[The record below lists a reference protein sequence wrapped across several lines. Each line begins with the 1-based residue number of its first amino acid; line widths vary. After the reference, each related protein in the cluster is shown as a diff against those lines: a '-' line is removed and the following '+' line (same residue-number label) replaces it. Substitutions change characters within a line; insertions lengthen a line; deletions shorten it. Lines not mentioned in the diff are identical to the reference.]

1 MPCSHPNQQRGD
13 ALLLKE
19 FLLLLDDFR
28 FVFSQERVF
37 VRFCRQA
44 LGVLCALGSRTIA
57 RALAATGRDQWDWS
71 TEYRLFSRSPWQRRE
86 LFFPVIKRALP
97 FAGKPEEPIVLAGDF
112 THLKKSG
119 KHIPQVHC
127 MRDPLSPPFH
137 TNLIYGLRFFQ
148 VTVLCPFRDR
158 EQPLPAR
165 SVPIRFEASPVLSK
179 PGKKATEEERSNY
192 RRDQR
197 KRLSSVAARNV
208 LEELREDFDRAGAPG
223 RTLWVTLDGSFCNR
237 IFFRKPIGGVELI
250 CRCRKDAVLCLPYQS
265 QEKERKITRFYD
277 PRSFTPESVRQD
289 ERIAWKSGSFFHGG
303 AYHTIRY
310 KEITKVLW
318 RKGAGRRLVRLL
330 VLAPTGYR
338 LHKSGRLLYRQPAY
352 LLCTDLESPPEG
364 LIAAYLDRWQIE
376 VNHREEKST
385 LGLGDAQVRNE
396 KSVPRQPAFAVAIY
410 ATMLLAALRAYGP
423 ERTGDYLPPPKWG
436 RPGRRPSCLDIVRLL
451 RKQLQADPQQ
461 IERFE
466 IQTSALELVLKAAA

>member
-1 MPCSHPNQQRGD
+1 
-13 ALLLKE
+13 
-19 FLLLLDDFR
+19 
-28 FVFSQERVF
+28 
-37 VRFCRQA
+37 
-44 LGVLCALGSRTIA
+44 
-57 RALAATGRDQWDWS
+57 
-71 TEYRLFSRSPWQRRE
+71 
-86 LFFPVIKRALP
+86 LFFPVIRRALP
-97 FAGKPEEPIVLAGDF
+97 FAGRQKDPIVLAGDF

-127 MRDPLSPPFH
+127 MRDPLSPAFH

-148 VTVLCPFRDR
+148 VTVLCPFRDL

-179 PGKKATEEERSNY
+179 PGKKATEQELLNY

-197 KRLSSVAARNV
+197 KRLSSVAARNA
-208 LEELREDFDRAGAPG
+208 LEELREDFNRAGAAD

-237 IFFRKPIGGVELI
+237 IFFQKPIPGVELI
-250 CRCRKDAVLCLPYQS
+250 CRCRKDAVLCLPYQPKAGS
-265 QEKERKITRFYD
+265 KKLARFYD
-277 PRSFTPESVRQD
+277 PESFTPESVRQD
-289 ERIAWKSGSFFHGG
+289 ESIAWKSGSFFHGG

-310 KEITKVLW
+310 KEITQVLW
-318 RKGAGRRLVRLL
+318 RKGAGRRFVRLI

-338 LHKSGRLLYRQPAY
+338 LHKTGRLLYRQPAY
-352 LLCTDLESPPEG
+352 LLCTDLESKTEP

-396 KSVPRQPAFAVAIY
+396 NSVPRQPAFAVAIY
-410 ATMLLAALRAYGP
+410 ATLLLAALRAYGP

-436 RPGRRPSCLDIVRLL
+436 RPAQRPSCLDIIRLL
-451 RKQLQADPQQ
+451 RKQLQADSQQ

-466 IQTSALELVLKAAA
+466 IQTSALDLVLKAAA